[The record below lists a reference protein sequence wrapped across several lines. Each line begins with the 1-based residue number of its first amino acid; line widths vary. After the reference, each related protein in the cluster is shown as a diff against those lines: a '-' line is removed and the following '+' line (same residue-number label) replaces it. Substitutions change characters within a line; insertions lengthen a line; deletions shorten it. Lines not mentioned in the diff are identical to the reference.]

1 MYFFLYLVLLGS
13 GIVDTCTCSFW
24 AMFPLSCARVHAHT
38 GSETSAHKKTW
49 SAHKCSLKKVFAHI
63 LYTQFQIQ
71 TSSGK
76 MLPKKLYAHTDLKK
90 LQGALLLGF
99 QF

>member
-24 AMFPLSCARVHAHT
+24 AMFPLSCARVRAHT

-49 SAHKCSLKKVFAHI
+49 GAHKCSLKKCFCTH
-63 LYTQFQIQ
+63 FIQ
-71 TSSGK
+71 AISNS
-76 MLPKKLYAHTDLKK
+76 DE
-90 LQGALLLGF
+90 F
-99 QF
+99 R